1 MSEDTYNN
9 MCSMLEYLKMPD
21 DKSLLVTKGAIEDYA
36 VMRIC
41 RYLESM
47 IDGICDQ
54 LRYDDSEWDEAISF
68 AIDYINDSIK
78 ELEEEEE

>member
-1 MSEDTYNN
+1 MSDDAYNN
-9 MCSMLEYLKMPD
+9 MRDMFEHLKMPD
-21 DKSLLVTKGAIEDYA
+21 DKPLLVTKGAIEDY
-36 VMRIC
+36 VDKRVC

-47 IDGICDQ
+47 IDGICAQ

-78 ELEEEEE
+78 EYEEGWE

>member
-41 RYLESM
+41 RYLDSM

-78 ELEEEEE
+78 EVMEEEE

>member
-54 LRYDDSEWDEAISF
+54 LRYDDS
-68 AIDYINDSIK
+68 
-78 ELEEEEE
+78 

>member
-1 MSEDTYNN
+1 MSDDAYNN
-9 MCSMLEYLKMPD
+9 MRDMFEYLKMPD
-21 DKSLLVTKGAIEDYA
+21 DKPFLVTKGAIEDY
-36 VMRIC
+36 VDKRIC

-78 ELEEEEE
+78 EYEEGWE

>member
-1 MSEDTYNN
+1 MSDDAYNN
-9 MCSMLEYLKMPD
+9 MRDMFEYLKMPD
-21 DKSLLVTKGAIEDYA
+21 DKPLLVTKGAIEDY
-36 VMRIC
+36 VDKRIC

-78 ELEEEEE
+78 EYEGGWE

>member
-21 DKSLLVTKGAIEDYA
+21 DKSLLVTKGAIEDYV

-47 IDGICDQ
+47 IDGVCDQ

>member
-54 LRYDDSEWDEAISF
+54 LRYDGSEWDEAISF